1 MYGDLH
7 LTNVDNQQVG
17 QTNVINTYIGEKVL
31 MWMTDCVIL
40 LNPLKIWQ
48 ILAMK

>member
-1 MYGDLH
+1 MEICISQ
-7 LTNVDNQQVG
+7 NVNNQQVG
-17 QTNVINTYIGEKVL
+17 QTNVINTYLGKNVL

-48 ILAMK
+48 ILTMK